1 MTIATFGGWRA
12 FVYQITF
19 GLSEKVVHYYY
30 LFLFL
35 LLFFCVV
42 MNLIACGSK
51 ISLGFCA
58 VGVLGGIVCGVYF

>member
-19 GLSEKVVHYYY
+19 GLSEKVVHYY

-35 LLFFCVV
+35 LLLCVV